1 MQAELLE
8 LDLRSLERLYELLM
22 AAYGVERVELLQL
35 CALVNLVRAITTRT
49 IVVADPAQLHVL
61 PLVPMQIH

>member
-35 CALVNLVRAITTRT
+35 CTLIDLIRAIAARA
-49 IVVADPAQLHVL
+49 IVVAEPAQLHIL
-61 PLVPMQIH
+61 TFVPMQIH

>member
-1 MQAELLE
+1 MQAQLLE

-35 CALVNLVRAITTRT
+35 CTLIDLIRAIAART
-49 IVVADPAQLHVL
+49 IVVTEPAQLHIL
-61 PLVPMQIH
+61 TFVPMQIH